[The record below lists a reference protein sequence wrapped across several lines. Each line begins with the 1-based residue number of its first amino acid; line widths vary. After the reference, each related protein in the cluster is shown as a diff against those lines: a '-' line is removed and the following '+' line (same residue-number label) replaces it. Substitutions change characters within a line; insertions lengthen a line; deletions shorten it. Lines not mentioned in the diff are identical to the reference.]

1 MIKKTFTSC
10 ILLKSEIENTSLR
23 AYAKN
28 VSSKELK
35 LPSLFYKEFFFFL
48 DTHFVILNRRTSG
61 RKGARLLGT
70 KCYSQGIF

>member
-35 LPSLFYKEFFFFL
+35 LPSLFYKEFFFSWIP
-48 DTHFVILNRRTSG
+48 T
-61 RKGARLLGT
+61 LL
-70 KCYSQGIF
+70 F

>member
-35 LPSLFYKEFFFFL
+35 LPSLFYKEFFFFPGYPL
-48 DTHFVILNRRTSG
+48 
-61 RKGARLLGT
+61 
-70 KCYSQGIF
+70 CYSEQKNVREERGPVF